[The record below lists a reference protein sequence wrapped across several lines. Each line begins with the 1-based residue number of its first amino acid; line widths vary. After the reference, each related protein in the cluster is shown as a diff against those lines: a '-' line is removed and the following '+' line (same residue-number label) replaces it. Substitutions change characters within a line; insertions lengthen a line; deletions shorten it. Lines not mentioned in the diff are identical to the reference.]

1 MKLVC
6 GLGNP
11 GREYAFSRH
20 NIGYLLIDNLCER
33 FRIRLGGGKGDFLYG
48 KATFAHDNGK
58 EDIVLSKPSLSMNL
72 SGISVL
78 QLVERLN
85 PGMENLLLV
94 LDDVNLPFG
103 KIRLRRQ
110 GSHGGHRGLES
121 VIYQLGTDRF
131 PRLRIGIGDAIDS
144 YVLKEYVLEEFSE
157 FERSRLPDVV
167 EQAGGAVLTYLSEPI
182 ETAMSKVNG
191 PDPDLS

>member
-11 GREYAFSRH
+11 GREYALSRH
-20 NIGYLLIDNLCER
+20 NIGYLLIDDLCKR
-33 FRIRLGGGKGDFLYG
+33 FEKKLKAGRGDFLFA
-48 KATFAHDNGK
+48 KSTFVHDHGK
-58 EDIVLSKPSLSMNL
+58 ENVILAKPALSMNL

-78 QLVERLN
+78 QLVERFK
-85 PGMENLLLV
+85 PGMEDVLLV

-103 KIRLRRQ
+103 KIRLRRK

-131 PRLRIGIGDAIDS
+131 PRLRIGIGNAIDS
-144 YVLKEYVLEEFSE
+144 EVIKEYVLQEFSE
-157 FERSRLPDVV
+157 VERNRLPKIV
-167 EQAGGAVLTYLSEPI
+167 ERAGDAVLAYLSEPI

-191 PDPDLS
+191 PDAL